1 MYQFYTVEITKT
13 HSGELS
19 HDIKW
24 FWDEDATKA
33 QRKAESKFHEIM
45 SRAAVSEYAMHSAIL
60 FSEEGFLIMNACYKH
75 EAEPVSEEAV
85 EEPVEE
91 TGE

>member
-1 MYQFYTVEITKT
+1 MFQFYTVEITKT
-13 HSGELS
+13 HEGELS

-45 SRAAVSEYAMHSAIL
+45 SRAAVSIH
-60 FSEEGFLIMNACYKH
+60 G
-75 EAEPVSEEAV
+75 
-85 EEPVEE
+85 
-91 TGE
+91 